1 MDKIQRCVDHLIESI
16 KEGDAYQRYL
26 SCEEKLKEH
35 PELRR
40 KIDEFRLAAYRLN
53 NEDTN
58 GDMYVKIEQ
67 FEEKYK
73 DFQKNPLVNEFLEAE
88 LDICKVLQRVGTSIQ
103 GGVVIEIPQA

>member
-1 MDKIQRCVDHLIESI
+1 METHKEKTDDITNYNGGLIFMDKIQRCVDHLIESI

-53 NEDTN
+53 NE
-58 GDMYVKIEQ
+58 
-67 FEEKYK
+67 
-73 DFQKNPLVNEFLEAE
+73 L
-88 LDICKVLQRVGTSIQ
+88 
-103 GGVVIEIPQA
+103 